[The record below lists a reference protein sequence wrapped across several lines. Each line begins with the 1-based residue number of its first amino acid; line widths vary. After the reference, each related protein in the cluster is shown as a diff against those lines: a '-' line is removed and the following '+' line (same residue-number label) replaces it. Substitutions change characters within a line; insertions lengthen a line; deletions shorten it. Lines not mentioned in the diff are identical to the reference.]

1 MNKIDQLIYGSLLGD
16 GCIIKHSKP
25 GYFRF
30 AEGHAEKQKDYLVWK
45 RGMFPFY
52 SSLSEDRKLKAWR
65 LISRPIKELQ
75 AFYELKYERIEPLE
89 LIDKLDLFGLL
100 IWFLDDGSMGYNSG
114 SLYATL
120 CISGFGGR
128 ILEKECVERVAVLL
142 RNKFGLNFK
151 VCAPKPRVTTF
162 SHGVVGNQMFSL
174 NLNSK
179 ETEKFL
185 RMMSEFVEDVPQCM
199 LYKLGKDEERMKRGK
214 RYSEVKAQRKHDWY
228 DTIWDIRHLS
238 SDGKVLWQESKHNDL
253 VDEGERSII
262 MSYFRAEELPTAF
275 YARLAYD
282 SISLTDSLSDVQN
295 EPSGNGYDPIILER
309 SSVGFPTIQQDAG
322 DWRVVSK
329 QITFT
334 ATVGNWGKVNVLFL
348 ATTSDNLGKLIACV
362 PLTMTRVM
370 NAGDSLVATIR
381 IKLR

>member
-1 MNKIDQLIYGSLLGD
+1 MSYTYGKVYARIYLG
-16 GCIIKHSKP
+16 G
-25 GYFRF
+25 F
-30 AEGHAEKQKDYLVWK
+30 AG
-45 RGMFPFY
+45 
-52 SSLSEDRKLKAWR
+52 
-65 LISRPIKELQ
+65 KELQ
-75 AFYELKYERIEPLE
+75 PALVKE
-89 LIDKLDLFGLL
+89 
-100 IWFLDDGSMGYNSG
+100 
-114 SLYATL
+114 
-120 CISGFGGR
+120 IS
-128 ILEKECVERVAVLL
+128 RVLGD
-142 RNKFGLNFK
+142 KFGLKFK
-151 VCAPKPRVTTF
+151 VVCPKLVATNFTGGKLRKPLYALTLSAR
-162 SHGVVGNQMFSL
+162 
-174 NLNSK
+174 

-185 RMMSEFVEDVPQCM
+185 ALLGEFESWVPRCL
-199 LYKLGKDEERMKRGK
+199 LYKLGKDHKRIERGLKY
-214 RYSEVKAQRKHDWY
+214 YSERVGRSKVRKHEWY
-228 DTIWDIRHLS
+228 DTIWQIKHLS
-238 SDGKVLWQESKHNDL
+238 PTGEVLWQESKHNDL

-295 EPSGNGYDPIILER
+295 EPSGNGYDPIVLER
-309 SSVGFPTIQQDAG
+309 SSVGFPTIEQDAG

-348 ATTSDNLGKLIACV
+348 ATTSNNLGKLIACV

>member
-1 MNKIDQLIYGSLLGD
+1 MNKLFEQLMYGSLLGD
-16 GCIIKHSKP
+16 GAIHKDKQTGKYRYAESHSDKQKTYLEWKSGFFDDHVSFSEMKGRGKVRNHEWYDSVWCIKHLDSK
-25 GYFRF
+25 
-30 AEGHAEKQKDYLVWK
+30 
-45 RGMFPFY
+45 
-52 SSLSEDRKLKAWR
+52 
-65 LISRPIKELQ
+65 
-75 AFYELKYERIEPLE
+75 
-89 LIDKLDLFGLL
+89 
-100 IWFLDDGSMGYNSG
+100 
-114 SLYATL
+114 
-120 CISGFGGR
+120 
-128 ILEKECVERVAVLL
+128 
-142 RNKFGLNFK
+142 
-151 VCAPKPRVTTF
+151 
-162 SHGVVGNQMFSL
+162 GN
-174 NLNSK
+174 
-179 ETEKFL
+179 
-185 RMMSEFVEDVPQCM
+185 
-199 LYKLGKDEERMKRGK
+199 
-214 RYSEVKAQRKHDWY
+214 
-228 DTIWDIRHLS
+228 
-238 SDGKVLWQESKHNDL
+238 VLWQESKHNDL